1 MYIYVLLLLFS
12 HKPCLTLC
20 DCMDCSTPDFPS
32 PSRWW
37 RLDLLPSPGVSSNS
51 CPLSQKHLILSSP
64 SPLVLSL
71 SQHQGL
77 FQKVSSLQQLA
88 KVLELQLQLSFSF
101 SPSSEYSVL
110 ISFRIDWFDLLAVQ
124 STLKSLLQHYNSKAS
139 ILWLSLLYGPTLTS
153 THAYWKNHSF
163 D

>member
-88 KVLELQLQLSFSF
+88 KVLELQLQLSFSSASASVLPVNIQCWF
-101 SPSSEYSVL
+101 LLGLTGLISLLSKGLSRVSCTLPFLFPSSH
-110 ISFRIDWFDLLAVQ
+110 ICTW
-124 STLKSLLQHYNSKAS
+124 LQEK
-139 ILWLSLLYGPTLTS
+139 P
-153 THAYWKNHSF
+153 
-163 D
+163 